1 MIIDAHQHF
10 WDPRRGDYGWLTPDL
25 PIHRVYGP
33 DDLAPLMRAAGIDAS
48 IIVQAAP
55 TAAETDYLLAIARR
69 TPSVLGV
76 VGWIALEAP
85 DAAAQVKARAADP
98 LFLGVRPMLQDI
110 AQPDWILRPEM
121 EPALHAIAEAGLVFD
136 ALVLSHQIGVVDAL
150 AQRHPDLSIV
160 LDHGAKPKLGDGTAM
175 TAWQSEM
182 TKLAQRPNIAC
193 KLSGLLTEL
202 SPGGSMAMVTAA
214 MDILFDLFGKERLLW
229 GSDWPVLT
237 LAGDYQGWFVQAR
250 DAVAARQSDAVA
262 AVMGANAAR
271 IYRPLRNGNRV
282 PLNP

>member
-10 WDPRRGDYGWLTPDL
+10 WKPARGDYGWLTPDL

-33 DDLAPLMRAAGIDAS
+33 DDLSPLMKAAGVDAS

-55 TAAETDYLLAIARR
+55 TAAETDYMLDIARR

-76 VGWIALEAP
+76 VGWIDLAAP

-110 AQPDWILRPEM
+110 AQHDWILRPE
-121 EPALHAIAEAGLVFD
+121 LDLSLRAIAETGLVFD
-136 ALVLSHQIGVVDAL
+136 TLVLSHQLGVADEL
-150 AQRHPDLSIV
+150 ARRHPDLSMV
-160 LDHGAKPKLGDGTAM
+160 LDHGAKPKLGNSAAM
-175 TAWQSEM
+175 ATWRDDMAR
-182 TKLAQRPNIAC
+182 LAARPNVTC

-202 SPGGSMAMVTAA
+202 PPGGSKADVKQAA
-214 MDILFDLFGKERLLW
+214 DILFDLFGSERLLW

-237 LAGDYQGWFVQAR
+237 LAGDYQGWIDQAR
-250 DAVAARQSDAVA
+250 ELIAANKADGA
-262 AVMGANAAR
+262 AIMGGNALR
-271 IYRPLRNGNRV
+271 IYRSARRS
-282 PLNP
+282 